1 MQTVSTSTVY
11 KRCKQKVS
19 STIGLLIYTLVCL
32 LLKEIDDVD
41 EDALLGIGADDEFQL
56 ESFSQK
62 PNASTEEHGLFSTT
76 NDTIEDDE
84 MIQLG
89 VDDGDDLDE

>member
-1 MQTVSTSTVY
+1 VKTVSTSTVC

-19 STIGLLIYTLVCL
+19 STIGLYACCL

-41 EDALLGIGADDEFQL
+41 EDALLGIGADDEFDL
-56 ESFSQK
+56 DSFAQK
-62 PNASTEEHGLFSTT
+62 PNASREERGLFATM
-76 NDTIEDDE
+76 NDAIEDEE